1 MVGFIMRTCLKKINL
16 LPIIF
21 ILSIF
26 TLLSC
31 KSSNDASVNDDSS
44 HHQPLPVNVAP
55 IVSGKWYMPNT
66 GTTWQWQL
74 QNNKD
79 DELNLSYNV
88 DLYDLDLFDTPSKT
102 IQQLQAEKHKVIC
115 YFSAGSYEDWRTDA
129 AQFMSSDYGN
139 TLDGWEGE
147 NWLDIRSNN
156 VHKIMLAR
164 LDLAVEKGCDG
175 VEPDNVDGYTN
186 NTGFSLTSDHQLAF
200 NRFLA
205 NAAHE
210 RGLSIGLKNDL
221 DQIPELV
228 EYFDF
233 AVNEQ
238 CFQYN
243 ECDTLKPFIDANKAV
258 ITAEYQ
264 EKYRNN
270 SSAREA
276 LCTAANELQ
285 FSTLLLPLA
294 LDDSYRHSCL
304 Y

>member
-1 MVGFIMRTCLKKINL
+1 MQTFDNFKFKLIIL
-16 LPIIF
+16 LI
-21 ILSIF
+21 SVF
-26 TLLSC
+26 TLLAC
-31 KSSNDASVNDDSS
+31 NESSNTSAKGDA
-44 HHQPLPVNVAP
+44 LPVNVAP
-55 IVSGKWYMPNT
+55 IIIGSWYKPST

-79 DELNLSYNV
+79 GELNLSYNV
-88 DLYDLDLFDTPSKT
+88 DIYDLDLFDTPIKT
-102 IQQLQAEKHKVIC
+102 IQQLQAEEHKVIC
-115 YFSAGSYEDWRTDA
+115 YFSAGSYENWRTDA

-147 NWLDIRSNN
+147 NWLDIRSRN
-156 VHKIMLAR
+156 VYKIMLAR

-238 CFQYN
+238 CFEYN

-258 ITAEYQ
+258 LTAEYQ
-264 EKYRNN
+264 EKYKTEP
-270 SSAREA
+270 SVREA
-276 LCTAANELQ
+276 MCTAADELQ
-285 FSTLLLPLA
+285 FSTVILPLA
-294 LDDSYRHSCL
+294 LDDSYRDSC
-304 Y
+304 